1 MNETETNVTETTQ
14 ATTDVKAK
22 KAKVNV
28 KEVILQFWP
37 LFVAIALRGGAL
49 GFLFAGIAVFAN
61 NRILQSQMSPS
72 KKIIGCIGT
81 GVAAIAAYFLAVIV
95 IVQLIG

>member
-1 MNETETNVTETTQ
+1 MKDTEAKVAEINQ

-22 KAKVNV
+22 KPKVNV

-49 GFLFAGIAVFAN
+49 GFLFAGMAVFAN
-61 NRILQSQMSPS
+61 NRILQSKLSPS
-72 KKIIGCIGT
+72 SKVIGCVAT
-81 GVAAIAAYFLAVIV
+81 GVVAIAAYFLAAIV